1 MKIVIPSPDG
11 NINGIIDSRFGRAN
25 YFIIIDYENGQIINH
40 ETIRNPGA
48 TEVRGAGFIA
58 AETVANQNPDIL
70 ITPNLGPNS
79 FNILSGTNIKIY
91 QYSGNIHDALKLLEE
106 NKLPLLTNYTS
117 QGQHRFG
124 IGRGQGRGMGRG
136 RRW

>member
-11 NINGIIDSRFGRAN
+11 DINGTIDSRFGRAN
-25 YFIIIDYENGQIINH
+25 YFIIIDYENGSIINH
-40 ETIRNPGA
+40 RAIQNPGA

-79 FNILSGTNIKIY
+79 FNILSRTNIKIY
-91 QYSGNIHDALKLLEE
+91 QYYGNIHDAINLLEE

-117 QGQHRFG
+117 QGQGQGFG
-124 IGRGQGRGMGRG
+124 FGRGRGMGRG